1 MTGSWNDF
9 NDAEAQRSFDVIPKG
24 AVAPVRM
31 TIKPGGYD
39 DPGQGW
45 TGSYATRNETTG
57 SIYLNAEFVITEG
70 PHARRRVWS
79 LIGLVGPK
87 GPEWGN
93 MGRSFVRG
101 ILNSARGLSEKDASP
116 QANAARRIEGLH
128 VLDGIEF
135 LARIDIGKDQNG
147 EPRNEIRA
155 AVTLDHRDWQAF
167 QQAGGQWRPAMLA
180 AGFAP
185 QPPQQAP
192 VAAPVATPAPQG
204 QTPQQPVPQPG
215 APASAGQP
223 ALGPAAA
230 PAAQP
235 ANPNRPAWAQ

>member
-1 MTGSWNDF
+1 MTGAWNDF
-9 NDAEAQRSFDVIPKG
+9 NDAEEQQSYDLIPRG

-39 DPGQGW
+39 DPSQGW
-45 TGSYATRNETTG
+45 TGSYATRNNMTG
-57 SIYLNAEFVITEG
+57 SIYLNAEFVILEG

-79 LIGLVGPK
+79 LIGLMSPK

-101 ILNSARGLSEKDASP
+101 ILNSARGLSEKDTSP
-116 QANAARRIEGLH
+116 QAQAIRRIDGLH

-135 LARIDIGKDQNG
+135 LAKIDVGKDQNG
-147 EPRNEIRA
+147 EPKNEIRF
-155 AVTLDHRDWQAF
+155 AVTPNQKDWEAY
-167 QQAGGQWRPAMLA
+167 QQAGGQWRPGAPA
-180 AGFAP
+180 STYAP
-185 QPPQQAP
+185 QGQAP
-192 VAAPVATPAPQG
+192 VAPHAPEQAPTAAG
-204 QTPQQPVPQPG
+204 ANYPQQPAQ
-215 APASAGQP
+215 
-223 ALGPAAA
+223 A